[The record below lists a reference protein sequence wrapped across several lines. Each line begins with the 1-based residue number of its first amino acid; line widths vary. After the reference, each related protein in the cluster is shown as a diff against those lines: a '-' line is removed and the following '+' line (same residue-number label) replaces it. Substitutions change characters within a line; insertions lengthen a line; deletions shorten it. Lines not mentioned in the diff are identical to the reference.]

1 MLEFRKVLG
10 RKWPGVAGA
19 AAIAAA
25 MLFAPTAGVAQNWP
39 TKPVTIVV
47 PFNPG
52 ASNDNFGRGLA
63 EAMSRELGQPVVVEN
78 RQGAAGFVGASHVS
92 RAAPDGYTLLFTS
105 NGVLSIGR
113 SPKIEFD
120 VFKQLTP
127 IAMAA
132 QAPTAFVVPAS
143 VPVGNV
149 KEFIAWAKAN
159 EGKVFY
165 GSTGVGTIQQ
175 IHAELFNLL
184 AGTKLKGI
192 TYPSA
197 APGVTDLAAGR
208 VHLIFATQSAAQPQI
223 DAGRLKLFAYSGPYA
238 PPSAPKAPTMAEA
251 GLPDFEGSIW
261 FGLYGPPGMP
271 ADLRDRINA
280 VVGKAIKS
288 ESFKKLM
295 DNSGSVAVAKNP
307 ADFEAYIR
315 AEIAQLDKLVA
326 AGAIEFK

>member
-1 MLEFRKVLG
+1 MPGLMNGLG
-10 RKWPGVAGA
+10 RLGPAVVSAVAVAAVLSLAPGK
-19 AAIAAA
+19 
-25 MLFAPTAGVAQNWP
+25 AQAQTWP

-63 EAMSRELGQPVVVEN
+63 EAMSKELGQPVVVEN

-92 RAAPDGYTLLFTS
+92 RAAPDGHTLLFTS

-113 SPKIEFD
+113 SPNVDFD
-120 VFKQLTP
+120 VFKHLTP
-127 IAMAA
+127 VAMAA
-132 QAPTAFVVPAS
+132 QAPTAFVVPSS
-143 VPVGNV
+143 VPAKDV

-165 GSTGVGTIQQ
+165 GSTGVGTVQQ

-261 FGLYGPPGMP
+261 FGLYGPPNMP
-271 ADLRDRINA
+271 AELRNRINA
-280 VVGKAIKS
+280 VVAKAVNA
-288 ESFKKLM
+288 ESYRKLM
-295 DNSGSVAVAKNP
+295 ENSGSVAVAKNP

-326 AGAIEFK
+326 AGAIQFK

>member
-1 MLEFRKVLG
+1 MPEFLKVVG
-10 RKWPGVAGA
+10 RLLPVVVGAVAV
-19 AAIAAA
+19 AAA
-25 MLFAPTAGVAQNWP
+25 MSIAPSAALAQNWP
-39 TKPVTIVV
+39 TKPVTVVV

-63 EAMSRELGQPVVVEN
+63 EALSRDLGQPVVVEN

-92 RAAPDGYTLLFTS
+92 RAAPDGHTLLFTS

-113 SPKIEFD
+113 SPNVDFD
-120 VFKQLTP
+120 VFKHLTP

-132 QAPTAFVVPAS
+132 QAPTAFVIPSTVPAGS
-143 VPVGNV
+143 V
-149 KEFIAWAKAN
+149 KEFIGWAKAN
-159 EGKVFY
+159 EGKAFY
-165 GSTGVGTIQQ
+165 GSTGVGTVQQ

-223 DAGRLKLFAYSGPYA
+223 DAGRLKLLAYSGPYA
-238 PPSAPKAPTMAEA
+238 PASAPKAPTMAEA
-251 GLPDFEGSIW
+251 GVADFEGSIW

-271 ADLRDRINA
+271 ADLRARINA
-280 VVGKAIKS
+280 AVGKAIMS
-288 ESFKKLM
+288 DSFKKLM
-295 DNSGSVAVAKNP
+295 ENSGSVAVAKNP
-307 ADFEAYIR
+307 ADFDAYIR
-315 AEIAQLDKLVA
+315 AEIGQLDKLVA
-326 AGAIEFK
+326 AGAIQFK